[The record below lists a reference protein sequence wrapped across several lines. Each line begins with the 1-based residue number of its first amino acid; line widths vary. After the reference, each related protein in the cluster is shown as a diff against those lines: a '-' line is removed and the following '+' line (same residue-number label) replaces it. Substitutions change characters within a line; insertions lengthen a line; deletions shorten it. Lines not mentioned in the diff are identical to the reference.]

1 MFTYTKYYLSQ
12 YIGGNTM
19 KKKVIA
25 TICIICAVLLVA
37 GLAVFKYLSG
47 RVPQNPAGTVGNTA
61 GNLYNNGL
69 FCEND
74 GYVYFANAYD
84 SSSLYRMRP
93 DESEMEKLAYA
104 EVGSINADGKYLYYY
119 QGGSGSGTGLGF
131 VLSTTG
137 IYRTNKAKA
146 SDALCLDRVNG
157 KYVLLADN
165 DVYYTCSADQTSLK
179 KVSTDGK
186 NKETLLELNIL
197 PVSVQN
203 STFYYLNTEG
213 NLHLMAL
220 DLKTNTSRQVLAEDV
235 YMPII
240 EGNTVYGIDIHD
252 NYSLISLNTT
262 DGSKKLLD
270 TGRIDLLNVTDSY
283 IYYQTSGNTPQLKRI
298 RRDGSGMEVVAD
310 GSYSNINATSQ
321 YLYFTQFGSS
331 TPVFKT
337 PVSGPINVTT
347 FDRASQAAIAELNNT
362 KK

>member
-1 MFTYTKYYLSQ
+1 
-12 YIGGNTM
+12 M
-19 KKKVIA
+19 KKKVI
-25 TICIICAVLLVA
+25 TTVCILCAVLFIA
-37 GLAVFKYLSG
+37 GLAVFQYLSN
-47 RVPQNPAGTVGNTA
+47 RVPQNPSGTVGNTA

-93 DESEMEKLAYA
+93 DESEMEKLAYT
-104 EVGSINADGKYLYYY
+104 EVTSLNADGKYLYYY

-131 VLSTTG
+131 MLSTTG
-137 IYRTNKAKA
+137 IYRVNKHKPG
-146 SDALCLDRVNG
+146 DALCLDRVNG

-165 DVYYTCSADQTSLK
+165 DIYYTCSSDEVSLK
-179 KVSTDGK
+179 KASIDGK
-186 NKETLLELNIL
+186 NKETLLELDIL

-203 STFYYLNTEG
+203 STFYYLNNEG

-220 DLKTNTSRQVLAEDV
+220 DLRTKTSRQVLAEDV

-252 NYSLISLNTT
+252 NYSLISLNVT
-262 DGSKKLLD
+262 DGSKTKLD
-270 TGRIDLLNVTDSY
+270 NGRIDLINVTDSY

-298 RRDGSGMEVVAD
+298 RRDGSGMEVVAE

-321 YLYFTQFGSS
+321 YVYFTQFGSE
-331 TPVFKT
+331 TPIYKT
-337 PVSGPINVTT
+337 PAFGPVNVTT
-347 FDRASQAAIAELNNT
+347 FDRASQAAIAEISKNL
-362 KK
+362 K

>member
-1 MFTYTKYYLSQ
+1 
-12 YIGGNTM
+12 M

-25 TICIICAVLLVA
+25 IICIVCVVLLIA
-37 GLAVFKYLSG
+37 SAAVFKYLND

-93 DESEMEKLAYA
+93 DESEMEKIAYT
-104 EVGSINADGKYLYYY
+104 EVSSLNADGKYLYYY
-119 QGGSGSGTGLGF
+119 QGGSGSGSGLGF
-131 VLSTTG
+131 VRSTTG
-137 IYRTNKAKA
+137 IYRVNKNKAG
-146 SDALCLDRVNG
+146 DALCLDRVNG

-165 DVYYTCSADQTSLK
+165 DVYYTCSSDQVSLK

-186 NKETLLELNIL
+186 TKEILLELDIL
-197 PVSVQN
+197 PVSVQD
-203 STFYYLNTEG
+203 STFYYLNNEG

-220 DLKTNTSRQVLAEDV
+220 DLRTSTSRQVLAEDI

-252 NYSLISLNTT
+252 NYSLIKLDTT
-262 DGSKKLLD
+262 TGSKTRLD

-283 IYYQTSGNTPQLKRI
+283 IYYQTSGSTPQLKRI
-298 RRDGSGMEVVAD
+298 RRDGSDMEVVAD
-310 GSYSNINATSQ
+310 GSFNNINATSQ
-321 YLYFTQFGSS
+321 YVYFTQFGSS
-331 TPVFKT
+331 IPMYKT
-337 PVSGPINVTT
+337 PASGPVNVTT
-347 FDRASQAAIAELNNT
+347 FDRASQAATAEIN
-362 KK
+362 KSAK

>member
-298 RRDGSGMEVVAD
+298 RRDGLTVPVLHTVWKQ
-310 GSYSNINATSQ
+310 YTSVQ
-321 YLYFTQFGSS
+321 DARVWTC
-331 TPVFKT
+331 KCHD
-337 PVSGPINVTT
+337 I
-347 FDRASQAAIAELNNT
+347 
-362 KK
+362 

>member
-1 MFTYTKYYLSQ
+1 IMSALS
-12 YIGGNTM
+12 
-19 KKKVIA
+19 K
-25 TICIICAVLLVA
+25 
-37 GLAVFKYLSG
+37 

-93 DESEMEKLAYA
+93 DESEMEKMAYT
-104 EVGSINADGKYLYYY
+104 EVTSLNADGKYLYYY

-137 IYRTNKAKA
+137 IYRVNKSKP
-146 SDALCLDRVNG
+146 SDATCLDRVNG

-165 DVYYTCSADQTSLK
+165 DVYYTCSSDEVSLK

-186 NKETLLELNIL
+186 NKETLLALDIL

-203 STFYYLNTEG
+203 STFYYLNNEE

-220 DLKTNTSRQVLAEDV
+220 DLRTNTSRQVLAEDV

-240 EGNTVYGIDIHD
+240 EGNMVYGIDIHD

-262 DGSKKLLD
+262 DGSKTRLD
-270 TGRIDLLNVTDSY
+270 TGRIDLLNVTDNY
-283 IYYQTSGNTPQLKRI
+283 IYYQTSGSSPQLKRI

-310 GSYSNINATSQ
+310 GAYSNITATSQ
-321 YLYFTQFGSS
+321 YIYFTQFGTS
-331 TPVFKT
+331 TPVYKT
-337 PVSGPINVTT
+337 PTGAPVNVTT
-347 FDRASQAAIAELNNT
+347 FDRASQAAIAEFNKN

>member
-1 MFTYTKYYLSQ
+1 
-12 YIGGNTM
+12 M
-19 KKKVIA
+19 KKKVI
-25 TICIICAVLLVA
+25 TIVCILCAVLLIA
-37 GLAVFKYLSG
+37 GLAVFNHLSG

-93 DESEMEKLAYA
+93 DESEMEKMAYTELA
-104 EVGSINADGKYLYYY
+104 SINADGKYLYFY

-137 IYRTNKAKA
+137 IYRMNKNKAN
-146 SDALCLDRVNG
+146 DTFCLDRVNG

-165 DVYYTCSADQTSLK
+165 DVYYTCSSDSVSLK

-186 NKETLLELNIL
+186 SKETLLELDIL

-203 STFYYLNTEG
+203 STFYYLNNEE

-220 DLKTNTSRQVLAEDV
+220 DLKTKTSRQVLAEDV

-262 DGSKKLLD
+262 DGSKTLLD
-270 TGRIDLLNVTDSY
+270 TGRIDLINVTDSY
-283 IYYQTSGNTPQLKRI
+283 IYYQTSGSTPQLRRI
-298 RRDGSGMEVVAD
+298 RRDGSDMEVVAE
-310 GSYSNINATSQ
+310 GAYSNINATSQ
-321 YLYFTQFGSS
+321 YVYFTKFGSS
-331 TPVFKT
+331 TPVYKT
-337 PVSGPINVTT
+337 PVSGPVNVTT
-347 FDRASQAAIAELNNT
+347 FDRASQAAIAEINKNL
-362 KK
+362 K

>member
-1 MFTYTKYYLSQ
+1 
-12 YIGGNTM
+12 M
-19 KKKVIA
+19 KKKVI
-25 TICIICAVLLVA
+25 TIICIICAVLIIA
-37 GLAVFKYLSG
+37 GLAVFKYLSDK
-47 RVPQNPAGTVGNTA
+47 VPQNPAGTVGNTA

-93 DESEMEKLAYA
+93 DESEMEKMAYT
-104 EVGSINADGKYLYYY
+104 EVASINADGKYLYYY

-137 IYRTNKAKA
+137 IYRVNKAKA
-146 SDALCLDRVNG
+146 GDAFCLDRVNG
-157 KYVLLADN
+157 KFVLLADN
-165 DVYYTCSADQTSLK
+165 DVYYTCSSDTTSLK

-186 NKETLLELNIL
+186 TKETLLELDIL

-203 STFYYLNTEG
+203 STFYYLNNED

-220 DLKTNTSRQVLAEDV
+220 DLRTNTSRQVLAEDV

-270 TGRIDLLNVTDSY
+270 TGRIDLINVTDSY

-298 RRDGSGMEVVAD
+298 RRDGSDMEVVAD

-321 YLYFTQFGSS
+321 YVYFTQFGSI
-331 TPVFKT
+331 TPIYKT
-337 PVSGPINVTT
+337 PVPGPVNVTT
-347 FDRASQAAIAELNNT
+347 FDRASQAAIAEIS
-362 KK
+362 KSQK